1 MHDDQFDEFTRA
13 MAEGVSRRQ
22 LLKYLGAGLVTGLAS
37 LVGVKR
43 LRGVADE
50 TQTFTQVLNPWDGQ
64 VVCPACGICNQCSVN
79 LAQQTGTCGDCSQPC
94 QAAALCAAANRN
106 KDHQLLVHH
115 LKEAGF
121 VQNTSIESDA
131 FILNE
136 DGSRVGSGVTTHFIQ
151 SNTDLSARIDY
162 FEIDIG
168 EFNREYYAFALILQ
182 GTAPLQEHYID
193 QFGQLQTILPPAPT
207 AASVY
212 PDVADQAN
220 IQGFI
225 PPGKCHKQC
234 WVLCDLGFGWLFCK
248 KWSIVIGAAAGSPGG
263 LPGAVAGAKAGYEFG
278 SEYIC
283 DPLTN
288 LCREHCRANKCCQD
302 GGYKC
307 DDDTCPDL
315 NTDRNNCGRC
325 GNRCGEGCTQCLD
338 GSCASGCPS
347 GTTCC
352 DGQCCHSCCCKGELC
367 TKYDVCCEWPNSCCG
382 APVWDCAYDCT
393 GG

>member
-43 LRGVADE
+43 LRGVAEE

-94 QAAALCAAANRN
+94 QAAALCTAANRN

-121 VQNTSIESDA
+121 VQNTAIESDA

-136 DGSRVGSGVTTHFIQ
+136 DGSRVGSGVTVHFIQ
-151 SNTDLSARIDY
+151 SNSDLSATIEY
-162 FEIDIG
+162 FEIDVG
-168 EFNREYYAFALILQ
+168 EYNREYYARSLILQ
-182 GTAPLQEHYID
+182 GTAPLQEHFVD
-193 QFGQLQTILPPAPT
+193 EFGQVQTLFPSTSTALLSYPYLADNARISRIVPDGACHRNCFWLCDVGYGKLFCWKWSTIL
-207 AASVY
+207 
-212 PDVADQAN
+212 
-220 IQGFI
+220 GF
-225 PPGKCHKQC
+225 
-234 WVLCDLGFGWLFCK
+234 
-248 KWSIVIGAAAGSPGG
+248 AAGP
-263 LPGAVAGAKAGYEFG
+263 AVGVAISIASLF
-278 SEYIC
+278 IC
-283 DPLTN
+283 DGLAG
-288 LCREHCRANKCCQD
+288 LCEERCRANKCCQD
-302 GGYKC
+302 GGDKC
-307 DDDTCPDL
+307 DGDTCPDL

-325 GNRCGEGCTQCLD
+325 GHRCGEGCTQCMN
-338 GSCASGCPS
+338 GACASGCPS
-347 GTTCC
+347 GTICC